1 MADEA
6 DIASMVE
13 AQHLSMAIQ
22 AQRAGR
28 VQLQAT
34 GNCHYCDAEV
44 SHLFCDADCR
54 NDFEREATLRKKLGL
69 PSPVRTG
76 VAAHA

>member
-13 AQHLSMAIQ
+13 EQHLSMAIQ

-28 VQLQAT
+28 VQLQLT
-34 GNCHYCDAEV
+34 GNCHYCDASV
-44 SHLFCDADCR
+44 SQLFCDIDCR
-54 NDFEREATLRKKLGL
+54 NDFERETALRKKLGL
-69 PSPVRTG
+69 PSSART
-76 VAAHA
+76 VAANDA